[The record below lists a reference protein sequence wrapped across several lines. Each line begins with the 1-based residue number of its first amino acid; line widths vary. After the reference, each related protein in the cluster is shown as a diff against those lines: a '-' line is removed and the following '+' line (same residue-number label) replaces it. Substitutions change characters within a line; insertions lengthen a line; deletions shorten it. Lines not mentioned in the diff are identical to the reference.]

1 MKHSNNGKRTRDLKA
16 GEGYGKVTKNKFQEA
31 REEEINAKP
40 IRPMNAK
47 QKLYKEM
54 IEDFSIPT
62 VLATGY
68 AGTSKTWMPTAIAC
82 DWLRTGKISRLIF
95 TRPNISNS
103 KSLGFF
109 TGSSV
114 EKLSQWL
121 MPVIDILRER
131 LGANNL
137 DLLIKKGDIV
147 FLPLEVVKG
156 YSANNCV
163 FICDEAEDLSIDEA
177 KKLVTRLG
185 QNAKMILAGDISQ
198 SELKDASGLKFLIT
212 MAAKHENL
220 SLGTVDFNEI
230 SDIVRSEAVKNWII
244 AFEQEGKANGR

>member
-1 MKHSNNGKRTRDLKA
+1 MKHSNNKKNTRKDKINQGK
-16 GEGYGKVTKNKFQEA
+16 EKVTSEKFQA
-31 REEEINAKP
+31 QREEEINAKP

-47 QKLYKEM
+47 QKLYKDM

-82 DWLRTGKISRLIF
+82 DWLRLGKIDRLIF

-121 MPVIDILRER
+121 MPVIDILKER

-137 DLLIKKGDIV
+137 DLLIKKGDII

-163 FICDEAEDLSIDEA
+163 FICDEAEDLSIEEA

-198 SELKDASGLKFLIT
+198 SELKDASGLRFLINL
-212 MAAKHENL
+212 AAKHENL
-220 SLGTVDFNEI
+220 SLGTVDFNEV

-244 AFEQEGKANGR
+244 AFEEEKINGR